1 VCLQCEGKGESGSL
15 GSTLNSNRERERERE
30 SEREREREREE
41 AEGASGGPRLPL
53 KAAGISGRSGGKG
66 KKPDFNAS
74 KYRLNWRARRV
85 GRGKEAAGRGGNHGG
100 G

>member
-15 GSTLNSNRERERERE
+15 GSTLNSNR
-30 SEREREREREE
+30 EREREREREE